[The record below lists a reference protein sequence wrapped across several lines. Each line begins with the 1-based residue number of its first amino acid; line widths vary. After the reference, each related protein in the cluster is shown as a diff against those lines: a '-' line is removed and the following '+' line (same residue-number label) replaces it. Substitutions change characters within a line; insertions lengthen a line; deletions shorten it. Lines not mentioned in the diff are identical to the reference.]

1 MYTLLTWVSVQ
12 LDFAPMDRQSMET
25 DVDCQTGGSEMS
37 SASQN
42 PESDDED
49 HKGAIYAAHVID
61 AIHLYL
67 CILCHFSMAHPRLN
81 EVCPCIQYAV
91 NTGRTELLFAT
102 VANLLSFPPIAILGG
117 CLLCSLRINTS
128 RNVPADEI
136 RCHHRL

>member
-81 EVCPCIQYAV
+81 EVCPSCSIKV
-91 NTGRTELLFAT
+91 NKDPPLRFLHDMTLHIFRSFIPLLW
-102 VANLLSFPPIAILGG
+102 NSLSARPISTLH
-117 CLLCSLRINTS
+117 
-128 RNVPADEI
+128 V
-136 RCHHRL
+136 